1 MANRKDR
8 RKETQRQ
15 QAEARKSGLQ
25 LHPRGLARSV
35 AKHYGHGTIDEDW
48 EVRVARLPRTG
59 RSRIYPK
66 VRKVEAE

>member
-1 MANRKDR
+1 MNNRKDR

-15 QAEARKSGLQ
+15 QASSPTK

-35 AKHYGHGTIDEDW
+35 AKYYGHGTIDDDW
-48 EVRVARLPRTG
+48 KIRIARLPRTG

-66 VRKVEAE
+66 IRKVEQEA